1 MEKKRYYTLF
11 MISVSLVGVTL
22 SLLFGAFS
30 LGLIPDDRAL
40 ALRSRGR
47 LCESVA
53 IGCSTLAK
61 YEDPSAMQTLL
72 QATRDRNPEMKSLA
86 IRRANGQ
93 LDCFV
98 GDHAREWG
106 DSSHEFSTE
115 THMRVPITFN
125 NKHWGTVEIAFEP
138 IRPAGWR
145 GWLATPMLQLA
156 IAYCLLG
163 TLMYCAY
170 LSRVLTML
178 NPSRVVPQRVRA
190 ALDTLGEGL
199 LLLDQDERIV
209 MSNRAFRE
217 KMQFTDEQLVG
228 QPVSR
233 LPLIG
238 KPAGDAGNSERGP
251 WSKVLRD
258 GRPCHGTVVESVAD
272 IEHKQMF
279 IVNSAPIMDDA
290 GHCRGV
296 VASFEDVTELEKNKQ
311 QLVEMLSDLNESMAM
326 IRAQN
331 QELERLATRD
341 PLTGCLN
348 RRSFFEIA
356 NKEWDKAVSQQQPL
370 SCIMVDLD
378 HFKAINDN
386 HGHGAGDLVLQKA
399 AESLRTTVSEFGL
412 VCRYGGEE
420 FTALLPGAEAEQAE
434 FVAEEIRKAL
444 SMLDIPKIPVT
455 GSLGV
460 STRAFAAK
468 SLQDMLEQADKA
480 LYGAKRSGRNR
491 VMRWDLIPP
500 ELLHEKPAPKKS
512 SRDNPIAESMPIP
525 YPAVTALVASL
536 AYRDLSTAEH
546 SRRVADLCVAVAKG
560 RMSMCE
566 CYVLEV
572 AALLHDIGKIGV
584 PDHILL
590 KPGPL
595 TQEEWQVMHKHDHI
609 GVEIIRASFASDQ
622 LSDIVQMHHA
632 FFGEASREATALDG
646 QYIPLGARILTIA
659 DSYDAMVSDRVYR
672 KGRTPQ
678 EAFAELRRC
687 AETQFDP
694 ELVEHFIEVVTPTL
708 MGHSL
713 SPTPVTNQVALSIGM
728 QMERIAS
735 AVDAKDF
742 DRLGALAEHIKTMAN
757 RHGLNELASEA
768 SDLEQSAQRGDVL
781 SMIHATNRLMEHCR
795 RTQATLCNRAS
806 DARYEFA
813 KTAASISTALSP

>member
-1 MEKKRYYTLF
+1 MIRRYITLF

-22 SLLFGAFS
+22 SLLCAAFS
-30 LGLIPDDRAL
+30 LGLIPDDYAMT
-40 ALRSRGR
+40 LRSRGR

-53 IGCSTLAK
+53 IGCSSLAK
-61 YEDPSAMQTLL
+61 YEDSEALQAML
-72 QATRDRNPEMKSLA
+72 QATRDRNPDMKALG

-93 LDCFV
+93 LICFI
-98 GDHAREWG
+98 GNHAQEWEG
-106 DSSHEFSTE
+106 ASHDISTE

-125 NKHWGTVEIAFEP
+125 KKRWGTVEIAFQP
-138 IRPAGWR
+138 IRAAGWR
-145 GWLATPMLQLA
+145 GWLESPLLKLSV
-156 IAYCLLG
+156 AYALLG
-163 TLMYCAY
+163 TLAYCLY

-199 LLLDQDERIV
+199 LLLDHNERIV

-217 KMQFTDEQLVG
+217 KLRFTEEQLIG

-233 LPLIG
+233 LPLM
-238 KPAGDAGNSERGP
+238 GNSAELKENSEWEP

-258 GRPCHGTVVESVAD
+258 SRPYHGTVVESVAD
-272 IEHKQMF
+272 YEHKQMF

-296 VASFEDVTELEKNKQ
+296 VASFEDVTELEKNKR
-311 QLVEMLSDLNESMAM
+311 QLVDMLGDLNESLVM
-326 IRAQN
+326 IRTQN

-356 NKEWDKAVSQQQPL
+356 NKEWDKAVGLQQPL

-386 HGHGAGDLVLQKA
+386 HGHGAGDMVLKMA
-399 AESLRTTVSEFGL
+399 ADALQQAVRDVDL

-420 FTALLPGAEAEQAE
+420 FTALLPGADADQAAI
-434 FVAEEIRKAL
+434 VAERIRKTL
-444 SMLDIPKIPVT
+444 SCLDIPKIPVT
-455 GSLGV
+455 GSLGISSV
-460 STRAFAAK
+460 AFAATT
-468 SLQDMLEQADKA
+468 LQDMLEQADKA

-500 ELLHEKPAPKKS
+500 ELLHEKPAAKKP

-525 YPAVTALVASL
+525 YPAVTALVSSL

-546 SRRVADLCVAVAKG
+546 SWRVADLCVAVAQG
-560 RMSMCE
+560 LMSMSE

-595 TQEEWQVMHKHDHI
+595 TREEWQVMHRHDHI

-622 LSDIVQMHHA
+622 LSEIIEMHHA
-632 FFGEASREATALDG
+632 FFGGTARDLALPEG
-646 QYIPLGARILTIA
+646 QDIPLGARILTIA
-659 DSYDAMVSDRVYR
+659 DSFDAMVSDRVYR
-672 KGRTPQ
+672 KGRSAS
-678 EAFAELRRC
+678 EAFAELRSC
-687 AETQFDP
+687 ANTQFDP
-694 ELVEHFIEVVTPTL
+694 ELVERFIEVVSLTL
-708 MGHSL
+708 KGQSL
-713 SPTPVTNQVALSIGM
+713 SATPVTNQVALSIGM
-728 QMERIAS
+728 QMERIAA

-742 DRLGALAEHIKTMAN
+742 DRLGALAEHVKTMAA
-757 RHGLNELASEA
+757 RHGLDELASEA
-768 SDLEQSAQRGDVL
+768 SELEQSAQRGDVL

-795 RTQATLCNRAS
+795 RTQASFCNRARA
-806 DARYEFA
+806 ARQEPA
-813 KTAASISTALSP
+813 LAGTA